1 MIQRINLSL
10 YYVFLLTFK
19 YCTKELLT
27 MDELLKHINYI
38 LNARVQ
44 FDIKLTDGY
53 ALPCMVSMHLN

>member
-1 MIQRINLSL
+1 
-10 YYVFLLTFK
+10 
-19 YCTKELLT
+19 

-44 FDIKLTDGY
+44 LDIKLTDGY

>member
-1 MIQRINLSL
+1 M